1 MNCLSGDAG
10 PSQSNLSV
18 VADELQ
24 RMILASVQV
33 KAHVVSSDER
43 EGGLRNLLNFG
54 HSIGH
59 AFEAILTPQILH
71 GECVAVG
78 MVKEA
83 ELARHLGVLKPG
95 AVARLSKCLASYGL
109 PVSLKDKILRKRSA
123 RKHCPVDQI
132 LSVMAV
138 DKKNEGR
145 KKKIVLLSAI
155 GKTKERKASVVSDD
169 HIRLVLSPSVVV
181 HPGIS
186 KSSSN
191 VLCTPPGSKSISNRA
206 LVLAALGKGTCRI
219 TNLLH
224 SDDTEVMLDALTR
237 LGGITYTWEDDGEV
251 LVVKGN
257 GGELEASPQEVY
269 LGNAGTASRF
279 LTAVVA
285 LARQGSSAQS
295 TILTG
300 NARMK
305 ERPVGPLVD
314 CLRLAGVHI
323 DYVEKQG
330 CLPVDVEAAKGLR
343 GGKIKLE
350 ATISSQYVS
359 AILMCAPYSK
369 EPVTLQLVGGRPVSE
384 SYINMTIAMMES
396 FGIHVEKSKS
406 EEYTY
411 HVPKGTYQNPQSYEI
426 ESDASS
432 ATYPLAI
439 AAITGTTCTIPNIG
453 SKSLQGDARFAADV
467 LEKMG
472 CEIKQTATATM
483 VKGPK
488 MGTLKP
494 IDEIDMEPMTDAFLT
509 ASVLAAVCQ
518 PGAKGKTTRIT
529 GIANQRVKECNRIV
543 AMIDQLAK
551 FGIDCREIEDGLE
564 VDGKGLDLQIPSGG
578 VDCYDDHRVAMS
590 FSVLCLAS
598 KSPVTI
604 LEKDCTA
611 KTWPGWWDTMYQM
624 FGVQLDGLEIAKDT
638 KQDNSRS
645 NFIEKSIFVIGMRG
659 AGKTTTGGWAARAL
673 GWTFVDLDVLLEST
687 HGITVSQMV
696 EREGWEKFRATELD
710 LLKKVMKEKKKNHV
724 FACGGGIVEIP
735 EARGI
740 LRSHSEGGGAVI
752 LITRDMKEVKAY
764 LDLDRTRPSYV
775 EDIMEVWKRRKAW
788 YEECSN
794 YQFHSLP
801 ITNKSLSHNLE
812 NFVRFINFISGK
824 SSSFQKLKNKQPSLF
839 ISLTLPTV
847 IPNLES
853 LKEVFVGVDAVELR
867 VDLLKDP
874 SSKNNIPTNDFL
886 VQQIAFLRS
895 VTSLPLIFTLRT
907 QSQGG
912 QFPDHENA
920 EAYRLYQ
927 QAMKMA
933 FDFVDLEVSSPE
945 GLKDEVQKN
954 KKLSKIIAS
963 HHDPKGKLSWS
974 NGSWISFYNAA
985 LQYGDVIKLVG
996 TANSIHDNFALVEFR
1011 DWAIEAHSV
1020 PLIAINMGEKGRL
1033 SRIVN
1038 SFMTPVSHPCLAIK
1052 AAPGQMSA
1060 AEIRH
1065 GLSLIGEISPKK
1077 YFLFGSPIS
1086 QSRSPALHNRLFK
1099 QSGLPHVYEI
1109 CETTSTSKVEE
1120 VIRSPSF
1127 GGGSVTIPL
1136 KLDVI
1141 PLLDNVSP
1149 EAKLIGAVNT
1159 ILRED
1164 IVNDDGNIT
1173 STKLHGHNTD
1183 WQGMVL
1189 SLQNGGARGGYLTQS
1204 AVILGSGGTARAAI
1218 YALASMHYKPIYLV
1232 GRTMSKL
1239 EQLADTFPASYNLEI
1254 LRSVD
1259 DVKSLDSTPIVA
1271 IGTVPS
1277 DRPLAP
1283 EMREIACQ
1291 LFQATEEEDGKRSAA
1306 ATPTTAKTHVS
1317 RTFELAVTEAR
1328 NGGTGNDE
1336 QINSGN
1342 EGRRQRVFLEMAYKP
1357 AVTALMHLAAD
1368 AGWNTVSGL
1377 EALVS
1382 QGIYQVRKLVCIC
1395 NDPLSPPSLLFLLL
1409 LLLLLLITSLKR
1421 IYLKEKG
1428 KRKSQRVRE
1437 KKEEFDTTIS

>member
-1 MNCLSGDAG
+1 MDCLSDEAEFN
-10 PSQSNLSV
+10 QNNLSAV
-18 VADELQ
+18 SEELQ
-24 RMILASVQV
+24 RMVLASVIV
-33 KAHVVSSDER
+33 KAHIVSSDER

-59 AFEAILTPQILH
+59 AFEALLTPQILH

-109 PVSLKDKILRKRSA
+109 PVSLKDKTLRKRSA
-123 RKHCPVDQI
+123 KKHCPVNQL

-155 GKTKERKASVVSDD
+155 GKTKEQKASVVSDD

-186 KSSSN
+186 KSSTN
-191 VLCTPPGSKSISNRA
+191 IVCTPPGSKSLSNRA

-224 SDDTEVMLDALTR
+224 SDDTEVMLNALAE
-237 LGGITYTWEDDGEV
+237 LGGITYTWENEGEV
-251 LVVKGN
+251 LVVQGN
-257 GGELEASPQEVY
+257 GGELKASSQEIY

-285 LARQGSSAQS
+285 LARQESSAHS
-295 TILTG
+295 TTLTG

-314 CLRLAGVHI
+314 CLRSSGVHI

-330 CLPVDVEAAKGLR
+330 CLPVNVEAVKGLK
-343 GGKIKLE
+343 GGEIKLE

-369 EPVTLQLVGGRPVSE
+369 EPVTLRLVGGKPVSE
-384 SYINMTIAMMES
+384 SYVNMTIAMMAS

-411 HVPKGTYQNPQSYEI
+411 YIPKGIYQSPKSYEI

-439 AAITGTTCTIPNIG
+439 AAITGTTCTVTNIG
-453 SKSLQGDARFAADV
+453 SKSLQGDARFAVDV

-472 CEIKQTATATM
+472 CEIKQTSTSTM
-483 VKGPK
+483 VTGPK
-488 MGTLKP
+488 MGALKP
-494 IDEIDMEPMTDAFLT
+494 IGEIDMEPMTDAFLT
-509 ASVLAAVCQ
+509 ASVLAAASQ
-518 PGAKGKTTRIT
+518 PSAQGKTTRIT

-551 FGIDCREIEDGLE
+551 FGVVCREIEEGLE
-564 VDGKGLDLQIPSGG
+564 IDGKGLDLQIPSEGIC
-578 VDCYDDHRVAMS
+578 CYDDHRVAMS

-598 KSPVTI
+598 KNPVTI

-611 KTWPGWWDTMYQM
+611 KTWPGWWDTMYQT
-624 FGVQLDGLEIAKDT
+624 FGVRLAGLENTENIDKEKST
-638 KQDNSRS
+638 NSPM
-645 NFIEKSIFVIGMRG
+645 EKSIFIIGMRG
-659 AGKTTTGGWAARAL
+659 AGKTTMGGWAARAL
-673 GWTFVDLDVLLEST
+673 GWSFVDLDVLFEST
-687 HGITVSQMV
+687 YGITVSQIV
-696 EREGWEKFRATELD
+696 EREGWEKFRANELD
-710 LLKKVMKEKKKNHV
+710 LLKKIMKERKKKHV
-724 FACGGGIVEIP
+724 FACGGGIIENP
-735 EARGI
+735 EARG
-740 LRSHSEGGGAVI
+740 LFKSYSESGGAVV

-764 LDLDRTRPSYV
+764 LDLDRTRPSYT
-775 EDIMEVWKRRKAW
+775 EDIMAVWRRRKPW
-788 YEECSN
+788 YEDCSN
-794 YQFHSLP
+794 YQYHSQTTTNKNLSHSL
-801 ITNKSLSHNLE
+801 E
-812 NFVRFINFISGK
+812 DFVRFVNSISGRITCLE
-824 SSSFQKLKNKQPSLF
+824 KLKNRKPSLF
-839 ISLTLPTV
+839 LSLTLPTMM
-847 IPNLES
+847 PTLLS
-853 LKEVFVGVDAVELR
+853 MKEVFVGVDAVELR
-867 VDLLKDP
+867 ADLLKDP
-874 SSKNNIPTNDFL
+874 DSKNNVPSNDFL
-886 VQQIAFLRS
+886 IRQVAFLRS

-912 QFPDHENA
+912 KFPNDNRG
-920 EAYRLYQ
+920 EACRLYR

-933 FDFVDLEVSSPE
+933 FDFIDLEVSSPE
-945 GLKDEVQKN
+945 SLKDVVQGN
-954 KKLSKIIAS
+954 KGLSKIIAS
-963 HHDPKGKLSWS
+963 HHDPQGKLTWS
-974 NGSWISFYNAA
+974 NGFWISIYNAA

-1011 DWAIEAHSV
+1011 DWATEAHAV

-1038 SFMTPVSHPCLAIK
+1038 TFMTPVSHPCLAVK

-1086 QSRSPALHNRLFK
+1086 QSRSPALHNRLFR
-1099 QSGLPHVYEI
+1099 QSGLPHVYDI
-1109 CETTSTSKVEE
+1109 CETTSASDVKK

-1127 GGGSVTIPL
+1127 GGGSITIPL

-1141 PLLDNVSP
+1141 PLLNVISS
-1149 EAKLIGAVNT
+1149 EAETIGAVNT
-1159 ILRED
+1159 IVRED
-1164 IVNDDGNIT
+1164 VDDDKDSSIT
-1173 STKLHGHNTD
+1173 FKLHGHNTD

-1189 SLQNGGARGGYLTQS
+1189 SLRNGGARGGYMTHS
-1204 AVILGSGGTARAAI
+1204 AVILGSGGTARAAV

-1232 GRTMSKL
+1232 GRTISKL
-1239 EQLADTFPASYNLEI
+1239 EQLVSTFPSSYNLEI

-1259 DVKSLDSTPIVA
+1259 NVRSLESTPVVA

-1291 LFQATEEEDGKRSAA
+1291 LFQAAEEEDSNSRAVMTDMTGSQ
-1306 ATPTTAKTHVS
+1306 THVS
-1317 RTFELAVTEAR
+1317 RTFGPNKTKMDGATGKNEYNSSNGDNDDAAAAAATATFASGNAVTK
-1328 NGGTGNDE
+1328 
-1336 QINSGN
+1336 S
-1342 EGRRQRVFLEMAYKP
+1342 RRQRVFLEMAYKP
-1357 AVTALMHLAAD
+1357 SVTALMHLAAD

-1382 QGIYQVRKLVCIC
+1382 QGIYQVRTASAH
-1395 NDPLSPPSLLFLLL
+1395 PQLS
-1409 LLLLLLITSLKR
+1409 
-1421 IYLKEKG
+1421 
-1428 KRKSQRVRE
+1428 
-1437 KKEEFDTTIS
+1437 